1 MMINVVC
8 IVNVK
13 RKFNEKMNFSK
24 TQTNSRYRRWFVCL

>member
-13 RKFNEKMNFSK
+13 IKFNEKMSFSK
-24 TQTNSRYRRWFVCL
+24 TQTDSRYWRWVVCL